1 MLVQNILNGI
11 SLGSVYALIAVGFA
25 LIFNV
30 LKFSNFSQGGVM
42 TVTAYAG
49 YVASRYLS
57 EHLDSSLV
65 LFSAVLAAAA
75 LSGAL
80 IAAAVERLAFRR
92 LRRTKSEPVYYF
104 ISSITM
110 GILLENLITIYAS
123 SNFYSYPRFFT
134 TSAVPLFGV
143 NVAVTDMMM
152 FALSITALLALLF
165 ILYRTKIGLGIR
177 AACFDVNTVQL
188 MGMNPDFLVTMA
200 LMISGALGGVSGVFL
215 GMNYTLYPQL
225 GQMVV
230 KGFVASV
237 LGGLGSI
244 HGAVIGA
251 VFLGVLEI
259 FFISWVGAGW
269 APVFIFVVM
278 LAFLL
283 VRPRG
288 IAGVIVQ
295 EKA

>member
-57 EHLDSSLV
+57 DRLDSLA
-65 LFSAVLAAAA
+65 LFAAVLAAAA
-75 LSGAL
+75 LSGAV

-123 SNFYSYPRFFT
+123 SNFYSYPRFFA

-152 FALSITALLALLF
+152 FALSIASLLALLF
-165 ILYRTKIGLGIR
+165 ILHRTKIGLGIR

-188 MGMNPDFLVTMA
+188 MGMNPDFLVTTA

-251 VFLGVLEI
+251 VLLGILEI

-269 APVFIFVVM
+269 APVFVFIVM

-288 IAGVIVQ
+288 IAGIIVQ

>member
-57 EHLDSSLV
+57 DRLDSLA
-65 LFSAVLAAAA
+65 LFAAVLAAAA
-75 LSGAL
+75 LSGAV

-110 GILLENLITIYAS
+110 GILLENLVTIYAS
-123 SNFYSYPRFFT
+123 SNFYSYPRSFA

-152 FALSITALLALLF
+152 FALSIASLLALLF
-165 ILYRTKIGLGIR
+165 ILHRTKIGLGIR

-188 MGMNPDFLVTMA
+188 MGMNPDFLVTTA

-230 KGFVASV
+230 KGFVASG

-251 VFLGVLEI
+251 VLLGVLEI

-269 APVFIFVVM
+269 APVFVFIVM

-288 IAGVIVQ
+288 IAGIIVQ

>member
-57 EHLDSSLV
+57 DRLDSLV
-65 LFSAVLAAAA
+65 LFAAVLAAAA
-75 LSGAL
+75 VSGAV

-123 SNFYSYPRFFT
+123 SNFYSYPRFFA
-134 TSAVPLFGV
+134 TSAVALFGV

-152 FALSITALLALLF
+152 FALSIASLLALLF
-165 ILYRTKIGLGIR
+165 ILHRTKIGLGIR

-188 MGMNPDFLVTMA
+188 MGMNPDFLVTTA

-251 VFLGVLEI
+251 VLLGILEI

-269 APVFIFVVM
+269 APVFVFIVM

-288 IAGVIVQ
+288 IAGIIVQ

>member
-57 EHLDSSLV
+57 DRLDSLV
-65 LFSAVLAAAA
+65 LFAAVLAAAA
-75 LSGAL
+75 VSGAV

-152 FALSITALLALLF
+152 FALSIASLLALLF
-165 ILYRTKIGLGIR
+165 ILHRTKIGLGIR
-177 AACFDVNTVQL
+177 ATCFDVNTVQL
-188 MGMNPDFLVTMA
+188 MGMNPDFLVTTA

-251 VFLGVLEI
+251 VLLGILEI

-269 APVFIFVVM
+269 APVFVFIVM

-288 IAGVIVQ
+288 IAGIIVQ

>member
-57 EHLDSSLV
+57 DRLDSLV
-65 LFSAVLAAAA
+65 LFAAVLAAAA
-75 LSGAL
+75 VSGAV
-80 IAAAVERLAFRR
+80 IAATVERLAFRR

-123 SNFYSYPRFFT
+123 SNFYSYPRFFA

-152 FALSITALLALLF
+152 LGLSIASLLALLF
-165 ILYRTKIGLGIR
+165 ILHRTKIGLGIR

-188 MGMNPDFLVTMA
+188 MGMNPDFLVTTA

-251 VFLGVLEI
+251 VLLGILEI

-269 APVFIFVVM
+269 APVFVFIVM

-288 IAGVIVQ
+288 IAGIIVQ

>member
-57 EHLDSSLV
+57 DRLDSLA
-65 LFSAVLAAAA
+65 LFAAVLAAAA
-75 LSGAL
+75 LSGAV

-152 FALSITALLALLF
+152 FALSIASLLALLF
-165 ILYRTKIGLGIR
+165 ILHRTKIGLGIR

-188 MGMNPDFLVTMA
+188 MGMNPDFLVTTA

-251 VFLGVLEI
+251 VLLGVLEI

-269 APVFIFVVM
+269 APVFVFIVM

-288 IAGVIVQ
+288 IAGIIVQ

>member
-57 EHLDSSLV
+57 DRLDSLV
-65 LFSAVLAAAA
+65 LFAAVLAAAA
-75 LSGAL
+75 VSGAL
-80 IAAAVERLAFRR
+80 IGAAVERLAFRR

-123 SNFYSYPRFFT
+123 SNFYSYPRFFA

-152 FALSITALLALLF
+152 FALSIASLLAILF
-165 ILYRTKIGLGIR
+165 ILHRTKIGLGIR

-188 MGMNPDFLVTMA
+188 MGMNPDFLVTIA

-251 VFLGVLEI
+251 VLLGILEI

-269 APVFIFVVM
+269 APVFVFIVM

-288 IAGVIVQ
+288 IAGIIVQ

>member
-57 EHLDSSLV
+57 DRLDSLA
-65 LFSAVLAAAA
+65 LFAAVLAAAA
-75 LSGAL
+75 LSGAV

-123 SNFYSYPRFFT
+123 SNFYSYPRFFA
-134 TSAVPLFGV
+134 TSAVPLLGV

-152 FALSITALLALLF
+152 FALSIAALLALLF
-165 ILYRTKIGLGIR
+165 ILHRTKIGLGIR

-188 MGMNPDFLVTMA
+188 MGMNPDFLVTTA

-251 VFLGVLEI
+251 VLLGILEI

-269 APVFIFVVM
+269 APVFVFIVM

-288 IAGVIVQ
+288 IAGIIVQ

>member
-57 EHLDSSLV
+57 DRLDSLV
-65 LFSAVLAAAA
+65 LFAAVLAAAA
-75 LSGAL
+75 VSGAV

-123 SNFYSYPRFFT
+123 SNFYSYPRFFA

-152 FALSITALLALLF
+152 FALSIAALLALLF
-165 ILYRTKIGLGIR
+165 ILHRTKIGLGIR

-188 MGMNPDFLVTMA
+188 MGMNPDFLVTTA

-251 VFLGVLEI
+251 VLLGILEI

-269 APVFIFVVM
+269 APVFVFIVM

-288 IAGVIVQ
+288 IAGIIVQ

>member
-1 MLVQNILNGI
+1 MLLQSLINGL
-11 SLGSVYALIAVGFA
+11 SLGSIYALIAVGFA

-30 LKFSNFSQGGVM
+30 LKFSNFSQGGLM
-42 TVTAYAG
+42 TVTAYIG
-49 YVASRYLS
+49 YVAARYLS
-57 EHLDSSLV
+57 GMLDGV
-65 LFSAVLAAAA
+65 PLFCATLAAAA
-75 LSGAL
+75 GAG
-80 IAAAVERLAFRR
+80 AVLAIFIERTAFRR
-92 LRRTKSEPVYYF
+92 LRRSKGQPIYYF

-110 GILLENLITIYAS
+110 GILLENLVTIFAS
-123 SNFYSYPRFFT
+123 SNFYSYPTFFP
-134 TSAVPLFGV
+134 SAPIPVFGV
-143 NVAVTDMMM
+143 NVAVTDALM
-152 FALSITALLALLF
+152 FVLSFSSLLILLF

-177 AACFDVNTVQL
+177 AACYDVNTVQL
-188 MGMNPDFLVTMA
+188 MGMNPDFLVTTA

-251 VFLGVLEI
+251 VLLGVLEI

-269 APVFIFVVM
+269 APVFVFIVM

-288 IAGVIVQ
+288 IAGIIVQ

>member
-57 EHLDSSLV
+57 DRLDSLA
-65 LFSAVLAAAA
+65 LFAAVLAAAA
-75 LSGAL
+75 LSGAV

-123 SNFYSYPRFFT
+123 SNFYSYPRFFA

-152 FALSITALLALLF
+152 FALSIASLLALIF
-165 ILYRTKIGLGIR
+165 ILHRTKIGLGIR

-188 MGMNPDFLVTMA
+188 MGMNPDFLVTTA

-251 VFLGVLEI
+251 VLLGVLEI

-269 APVFIFVVM
+269 APVFVFIVM

-288 IAGVIVQ
+288 IAGIIVQ

>member
-57 EHLDSSLV
+57 DRLDSLA
-65 LFSAVLAAAA
+65 LFAAVLAAAA
-75 LSGAL
+75 LSGAV

-110 GILLENLITIYAS
+110 GILLENLVTIYAS

-152 FALSITALLALLF
+152 FALSITSLLALLF
-165 ILYRTKIGLGIR
+165 ILHRTKIGLGIR

-188 MGMNPDFLVTMA
+188 MGMNPDFLVTTA

-251 VFLGVLEI
+251 VLLGVLEI

-269 APVFIFVVM
+269 APVFVFIVM

-288 IAGVIVQ
+288 IAGIIVQ

>member
-57 EHLDSSLV
+57 DRLDSLV
-65 LFSAVLAAAA
+65 LFAAVLAAAA
-75 LSGAL
+75 VSGAV

-152 FALSITALLALLF
+152 FALSIASLLALLF
-165 ILYRTKIGLGIR
+165 ILHRTKIGLGIR

-188 MGMNPDFLVTMA
+188 MGMNPDFLVTTA

-251 VFLGVLEI
+251 VLLGILEI

-269 APVFIFVVM
+269 APVFVFIVM

-288 IAGVIVQ
+288 IAGIIVQ

>member
-57 EHLDSSLV
+57 DRLDSLA
-65 LFSAVLAAAA
+65 LFAAVLAAAA
-75 LSGAL
+75 LSGAV

-123 SNFYSYPRFFT
+123 SNFYSYPRFFA

-152 FALSITALLALLF
+152 FALSIASLLALLF
-165 ILYRTKIGLGIR
+165 ILHRTKIGLGIR
-177 AACFDVNTVQL
+177 AACFDVDTVQL
-188 MGMNPDFLVTMA
+188 MGMNPDFLVTTA

-237 LGGLGSI
+237 SAAW
-244 HGAVIGA
+244 GASTA
-251 VFLGVLEI
+251 
-259 FFISWVGAGW
+259 
-269 APVFIFVVM
+269 
-278 LAFLL
+278 
-283 VRPRG
+283 R
-288 IAGVIVQ
+288 
-295 EKA
+295 

>member
-57 EHLDSSLV
+57 DRLDSLV
-65 LFSAVLAAAA
+65 LFAAVLAAAA
-75 LSGAL
+75 VSGAV

-123 SNFYSYPRFFT
+123 SNFYSYPRFFA

-152 FALSITALLALLF
+152 FALSIASLLALLF
-165 ILYRTKIGLGIR
+165 ILHRTKIGLGIR

-188 MGMNPDFLVTMA
+188 MGMNPDFLVTTA

-251 VFLGVLEI
+251 VLLGILEI

-269 APVFIFVVM
+269 APVFVFIVM

-288 IAGVIVQ
+288 IAGIIVQ

>member
-57 EHLDSSLV
+57 DRLDSLA
-65 LFSAVLAAAA
+65 LFAAVLAAAA
-75 LSGAL
+75 LSGAV

-110 GILLENLITIYAS
+110 GILLENLVTIYAS

-152 FALSITALLALLF
+152 FALSIASLLALLF
-165 ILYRTKIGLGIR
+165 ILHRTKIGLGIR

-188 MGMNPDFLVTMA
+188 MGMNPDFLVTIA

-251 VFLGVLEI
+251 VLLGVLEI

-269 APVFIFVVM
+269 APVFVFIVM

-288 IAGVIVQ
+288 IAGIIVQ

>member
-57 EHLDSSLV
+57 DRLDSLV
-65 LFSAVLAAAA
+65 LFAAVFAAAA
-75 LSGAL
+75 VSGAV

-123 SNFYSYPRFFT
+123 SNFYSYPRFFA

-152 FALSITALLALLF
+152 FALSIASLLALLF
-165 ILYRTKIGLGIR
+165 ILHRTKIGLGIR

-188 MGMNPDFLVTMA
+188 MGMNPDFLVTTA

-251 VFLGVLEI
+251 VLLGILEI

-269 APVFIFVVM
+269 APVFVFIVM

-283 VRPRG
+283 VLPRG
-288 IAGVIVQ
+288 IAGIIVQ